1 MNRNLVKKSSIFVI
15 SSQVISLI
23 TNIIKT
29 LIIPIIIID
38 MKMYAYWQV
47 YLFYLSYI
55 LLISLGFNDGIY
67 LKYTGKKSKEIDE
80 CKELFASSKFHLL
93 ISTFIMIIFIAFI
106 YFFTNSEKTYIYI
119 LICLNIIPME
129 FIDINL
135 RLYQAK
141 FEMKSF
147 AIYNVID
154 KVLFIILIVLLLLIV
169 KLNCYYLIFIDLT
182 IKIII
187 SIMLFYK
194 NKKSWLMKSPPLK
207 VVLLEW
213 KSSLIVGSFILIS
226 SYLSILITGIGRAL
240 IEFLGNIKE
249 YATYSL
255 AMSITNIVSI
265 IINSIGIII
274 FPVFRN
280 VGKEKSL
287 IYADNIN
294 KLLLIL
300 TPFILLLYYPFAFFI
315 NNFLPKYND
324 SVYYLIFAISMT
336 LIKSF
341 SSLTY
346 IPLIK
351 SFKKEKR
358 LFINNICGL
367 IVFLVIFVPSYVIT
381 RETNT
386 IIIGTLITI
395 YIELLLNSITL
406 SFNIKDII
414 LLGIIIAIFVITS
427 MLKLTLITIVLLF
440 VCGIYIYINYKKYY
454 SLIVNKYLKRK
465 GD

>member
-1 MNRNLVKKSSIFVI
+1 
-15 SSQVISLI
+15 
-23 TNIIKT
+23 
-29 LIIPIIIID
+29 
-38 MKMYAYWQV
+38 
-47 YLFYLSYI
+47 
-55 LLISLGFNDGIY
+55 
-67 LKYTGKKSKEIDE
+67 
-80 CKELFASSKFHLL
+80 
-93 ISTFIMIIFIAFI
+93 
-106 YFFTNSEKTYIYI
+106 
-119 LICLNIIPME
+119 
-129 FIDINL
+129 
-135 RLYQAK
+135 
-141 FEMKSF
+141 
-147 AIYNVID
+147 
-154 KVLFIILIVLLLLIV
+154 
-169 KLNCYYLIFIDLT
+169 
-182 IKIII
+182 
-187 SIMLFYK
+187 
-194 NKKSWLMKSPPLK
+194 
-207 VVLLEW
+207 
-213 KSSLIVGSFILIS
+213 
-226 SYLSILITGIGRAL
+226 
-240 IEFLGNIKE
+240 
-249 YATYSL
+249 
-255 AMSITNIVSI
+255 MSITNIVSI
-265 IINSIGIII
+265 IINSISIII

-300 TPFILLLYYPFAFFI
+300 TPFILLLYYPFTFFI

-440 VCGIYIYINYKKYY
+440 VCGVYIYINYKKYY